1 MSRRAFAV
9 RPATAAAL
17 LLLSMAAGAQEP
29 APPVPVACSS
39 GTHFGLQSFRL
50 ANGMTFLLVEHP
62 DPARVAA
69 GWIAHVGGADD
80 PAGLTGISHVTEHM
94 MFKGTHTIGVQDAN
108 ELDAIY
114 NRAGATLLNA
124 FTRNDFTAFVVSLP
138 ANELELWFWMESD
151 RLLAPVF
158 RGLDS
163 ERMVIEQE
171 RQRAESTPWS
181 RQQAQFNALFWK
193 THPYRWPLFGWPAH
207 VAAISVADIER
218 HFQTYYSPSNLTAVL
233 VGHLDRARIEELA
246 RRYFGRI
253 AARPEPPR
261 IPVKETGPLTETRL
275 NAVIEGQ
282 AQLQIRYHTVPFR
295 HPDSY
300 PLEVLAGLL
309 NGPRGRLQIALVQT
323 AALAQQATAEQ
334 TSEQRG
340 GFFSLIARASGDHEP
355 EELERAWAEVID
367 GLAAQPVP
375 QDEVE
380 RVKNRLI
387 ANYFSNLGS
396 PPFLMVEMLTEAGM
410 GDWKELDDHACR
422 LAAVSAEDVRRV
434 VRTYFAPPNRT
445 VGLYRAARR
454 ERRPGKS

>member
-1 MSRRAFAV
+1 
-9 RPATAAAL
+9 
-17 LLLSMAAGAQEP
+17 
-29 APPVPVACSS
+29 
-39 GTHFGLQSFRL
+39 
-50 ANGMTFLLVEHP
+50 
-62 DPARVAA
+62 
-69 GWIAHVGGADD
+69 
-80 PAGLTGISHVTEHM
+80 
-94 MFKGTHTIGVQDAN
+94 
-108 ELDAIY
+108 
-114 NRAGATLLNA
+114 
-124 FTRNDFTAFVVSLP
+124 VSLP

-253 AARPEPPR
+253 SARPEPPR

-275 NAVIEGQ
+275 NAVIEGL

-309 NGPRGRLQIALVQT
+309 NGARGRLQIALVQT
-323 AALAQQATAEQ
+323 SALAEQATAEQ

-355 EELERAWAEVID
+355 EQLERAWAEVID
-367 GLAAQPVP
+367 RLATQPVP
-375 QDEVE
+375 QDEIE

-387 ANYFSNLGS
+387 ANYFRNLGS
-396 PPFLMVEMLTEAGM
+396 PPFLMVEMLTEAGL
-410 GDWKELDDHACR
+410 GEWKELDDHACR

-434 VRTYFAPPNRT
+434 VRTYFAAPNRT
-445 VGLYRAARR
+445 VGLYRRPAGSGGQASHDPLGCGSALRGGYGCRLTGSRGAGRPSPPTRR
-454 ERRPGKS
+454 SCASRRWASPSPIPRPCATSSATAWWSILPRIIRCRSSRSPSRQGSAPSSILPTRTVWRR